1 MNLCLPTW
9 PPWTPIPDSSFAV
22 DPCSPSHLVFLVCLY
37 INLRS
42 NEDTL
47 VAQDLTETRYV
58 PFFFNVSLV
67 VDVRRPKNDNVM
79 KQFSSHEVIWLVP
92 MKKIATST
100 E

>member
-1 MNLCLPTW
+1 M
-9 PPWTPIPDSSFAV
+9 
-22 DPCSPSHLVFLVCLY
+22 
-37 INLRS
+37 
-42 NEDTL
+42 
-47 VAQDLTETRYV
+47 AQDLTETRYV